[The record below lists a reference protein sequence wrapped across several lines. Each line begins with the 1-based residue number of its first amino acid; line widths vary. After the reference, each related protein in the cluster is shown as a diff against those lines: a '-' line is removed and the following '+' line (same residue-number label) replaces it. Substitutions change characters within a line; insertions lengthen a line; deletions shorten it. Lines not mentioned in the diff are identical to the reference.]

1 MLVLYTE
8 EQLYRAYKVYL
19 RDYCITNAMPDLDTF
34 RVMFEENEKIQQ
46 LAEREIH
53 EH

>member
-8 EQLYRAYKVYL
+8 EQLHRAYKVYI
-19 RDYCITNAMPDLDTF
+19 RDYCITETVPDFDIF
-34 RVMFEENEKIQQ
+34 RTMFEENEKIQQ
-46 LAEREIH
+46 LADREIN

>member
-8 EQLYRAYKVYL
+8 EQLHRAYKVYL
-19 RDYCITNAMPDLDTF
+19 RDYCTTNIMPDLDTF
-34 RVMFEENEKIQQ
+34 RTMFEENEKIQQ
-46 LAEREIH
+46 LAEREIY